1 MMITIYSN
9 AHIYGITQEK
19 ETRAVSMV
27 AEDNVAGWGML
38 ILSIVVGL
46 LALCFFLAMGGIYA
60 LVGPWM
66 IFAVTHLVQQ
76 KRVRKAGE
84 HVWKLARQLAQRQS
98 ARAHMLII
106 GLICNVIVMRLGKQ
120 FNVPQASS

>member
-1 MMITIYSN
+1 MMITIDSN

-27 AEDNVAGWGML
+27 AEDNGVSCGTL
-38 ILSIVVGL
+38 ILSIIVGL
-46 LALCFFLAMGGIYA
+46 LALCFFLAMGGILA

-76 KRVRKAGE
+76 KRVRKAGK
-84 HVWKLARQLAQRQS
+84 HLWKQTSQLAQRQS
-98 ARAHMLII
+98 ARAHMLMV
-106 GLICNVIVMRLGKQ
+106 GLICNVMVMRLGKQ
-120 FNVPQASS
+120 FNVPQAST

>member
-1 MMITIYSN
+1 MITIYSN
-9 AHIYGITQEK
+9 AHISGITQEK
-19 ETRAVSMV
+19 ETRAVSMG
-27 AEDNVAGWGML
+27 AEDNVVGWGML
-38 ILSIVVGL
+38 LLSIVVGL

-84 HVWKLARQLAQRQS
+84 HLWKQARQVAQS
-98 ARAHMLII
+98 ARAHMLRV
-106 GLICNVIVMRLGKQ
+106 GLICNVTLGSEIAMREQ
-120 FNVPQASS
+120 R